1 MRRRDFAAAL
11 GLAALACPLRA
22 SLRWP
27 VRCALSRRRKNPA
40 SSACSRRSAGPRPNR
55 GIRLFGKACKNL
67 AGSRATTSG
76 SNTADGNGERLPD
89 LAADLV
95 RLAPDVIVVTVN
107 SDADPAMKATK
118 TIPIVM
124 ASSGDPVETGLVAS
138 LARPGG
144 NVTGLTNIDT
154 NLAAK
159 RLQLLKETA
168 PGISRVAVLW
178 DPRIAFSARAWREIQ
193 EPARQFGISLRSLE
207 LHSNS
212 EVDAALARAV
222 EAQADGLLALQG
234 PIFVV
239 NEKRIADFAVKY
251 RLPSISHLPE
261 FVRHGGL
268 MSYGA
273 DRADLFRRAA
283 TYVDKILKGAR
294 PADLPVEQA
303 SKFQLVVNLKT
314 AAALGLAVPQS
325 ILTRADELI
334 E

>member
-1 MRRRDFAAAL
+1 
-11 GLAALACPLRA
+11 
-22 SLRWP
+22 
-27 VRCALSRRRKNPA
+27 
-40 SSACSRRSAGPRPNR
+40 
-55 GIRLFGKACKNL
+55 
-67 AGSRATTSG
+67 
-76 SNTADGNGERLPD
+76 LP
-89 LAADLV
+89 
-95 RLAPDVIVVTVN
+95 T
-107 SDADPAMKATK
+107 
-118 TIPIVM
+118 
-124 ASSGDPVETGLVAS
+124 
-138 LARPGG
+138 GG

-154 NLAAK
+154 NLASK
-159 RLQLLKETA
+159 RLQLLKEAA

-193 EPARQFGISLRSLE
+193 EPARQLGISLRSLE

-212 EVDAALARAV
+212 EVDAVLARAV
-222 EAQADGLLALQG
+222 ESKDNGLFALQG

-239 NEKRIADFAVKY
+239 NEKRIADFAVKH

-268 MSYGA
+268 LSYGA

-283 TYVDKILKGAR
+283 TYVDKVLKGAR

-314 AAALGLAVPQS
+314 AKALGLAMPQS
-325 ILTRADELI
+325 ILARADEVI

>member
-11 GLAALACPLRA
+11 GCAALTCPLRA
-22 SLRWP
+22 VAQKQETRVIGLLSPFTQAEAEPWHQAFRQGLQELGWTEGDK
-27 VRCALSRRRKNPA
+27 VRFEYRY
-40 SSACSRRSAGPRPNR
+40 
-55 GIRLFGKACKNL
+55 
-67 AGSRATTSG
+67 
-76 SNTADGNGERLPD
+76 ADGHDERLPD

-95 RLAPDVIVVTVN
+95 RLTPDVIVVTVN
-107 SDADPAMKATK
+107 SDAGPAMKATK

-124 ASSGDPVETGLVAS
+124 AGPGDPVETGLIAS

-159 RLQLLKETA
+159 RLQLLKEVA

-193 EPARQFGISLRSLE
+193 DPARQLGINLRSLE

-212 EVDAALARAV
+212 EVDAALARAI
-222 EAQADGLLALQG
+222 EAQVDGLFALQG

-239 NEKRIADFAVKY
+239 NEKRIADFAVKH
-251 RLPSISHLPE
+251 RLPSVSHLPE

-283 TYVDKILKGAR
+283 TYVDKVLKGAR

-314 AAALGLAVPQS
+314 AKALGLAVPQS
-325 ILTRADELI
+325 ILTRADEVI

>member
-1 MRRRDFAAAL
+1 MRRRDLIAVSGGAVMAW
-11 GLAALACPLRA
+11 PLRA
-22 SLRWP
+22 
-27 VRCALSRRRKNPA
+27 VAQKQ
-40 SSACSRRSAGPRPNR
+40 
-55 GIRLFGKACKNL
+55 GIRVIGLLSPFT
-67 AGSRATTSG
+67 RAEAEPWHQAFRQGLQELGWTEG
-76 SNTADGNGERLPD
+76 DKVRFEYRYADGHNERLPD

-95 RLAPDVIVVTVN
+95 RLTPDVIVVTVN
-107 SDADPAMKATK
+107 SDAGPAMKATK

-124 ASSGDPVETGLVAS
+124 AGPGDPVETGLIAS
-138 LARPGG
+138 LAHPGG

-154 NLAAK
+154 DLAAK
-159 RLQLLKETA
+159 RLQLLKEVA
-168 PGISRVAVLW
+168 PDISRVAVLW

-193 EPARQFGISLRSLE
+193 DPARQLGISLRSLE
-207 LHSNS
+207 LHSNG
-212 EVDAALARAV
+212 EVDATLARAV
-222 EAQADGLLALQG
+222 EAHDEGLFALQG

-239 NEKRIADFAVKY
+239 NEKRIADFAVKH

-261 FVRHGGL
+261 FVRYGGL
-268 MSYGA
+268 LSYGA

-314 AAALGLAVPQS
+314 AKALGLAVPQS
-325 ILTRADELI
+325 ILTRADEVI

>member
-1 MRRRDFAAAL
+1 
-11 GLAALACPLRA
+11 LACPLRA
-22 SLRWP
+22 VAQKQEARVIGLLSPFTRAEAEPWHQAFRQGLQELGWTEGDK
-27 VRCALSRRRKNPA
+27 VRFEYRY
-40 SSACSRRSAGPRPNR
+40 
-55 GIRLFGKACKNL
+55 
-67 AGSRATTSG
+67 
-76 SNTADGNGERLPD
+76 ADGHAERLPD

-95 RLAPDVIVVTVN
+95 RLTPDVIVVTVN
-107 SDADPAMKATK
+107 SDAGPAMKATK

-124 ASSGDPVETGLVAS
+124 ASSGDPVETGLIAS
-138 LARPGG
+138 LGHPGG

-159 RLQLLKETA
+159 RLQLLKEVA

-178 DPRIAFSARAWREIQ
+178 DPRIAFSARAWQEIQ
-193 EPARQFGISLRSLE
+193 DPARQFGISLRSLE

-222 EAQADGLLALQG
+222 EAQVDGLFALQG

-239 NEKRIADFAVKY
+239 NEKRIADFAVKHQ
-251 RLPSISHLPE
+251 LPSVSHLPE

-283 TYVDKILKGAR
+283 TYVDKVLKGAR

-314 AAALGLAVPQS
+314 AKALGLAVPQS
-325 ILTRADELI
+325 ILTRADEVI

>member
-1 MRRRDFAAAL
+1 LNETPRFRCCARLRCVGLSAAR
-11 GLAALACPLRA
+11 CRA
-22 SLRWP
+22 KAR
-27 VRCALSRRRKNPA
+27 
-40 SSACSRRSAGPRPNR
+40 GPRNR
-55 GIRLFGKACKNL
+55 PAPFT
-67 AGSRATTSG
+67 RAEAEPWHQAFRQGLRELGWTEG
-76 SNTADGNGERLPD
+76 DKVRFEYRYADGHDERLPD

-95 RLAPDVIVVTVN
+95 RLTPDVIVVTVN
-107 SDADPAMKATK
+107 SDAAPAMKATK

-124 ASSGDPVETGLVAS
+124 AGPGDPVETGLIAS
-138 LARPGG
+138 LAHPGG
-144 NVTGLTNIDT
+144 NLTGLTNIDT

-159 RLQLLKETA
+159 RLQLLKEVA

-193 EPARQFGISLRSLE
+193 DPARQLGISLRSLE

-212 EVDAALARAV
+212 EVDAALARAA
-222 EAQADGLLALQG
+222 EAQVDGLFALQG

-239 NEKRIADFAVKY
+239 NEKRIADFAVKH
-251 RLPSISHLPE
+251 RLPSVSHLPE

-283 TYVDKILKGAR
+283 TYVDKVLKGAR

-314 AAALGLAVPQS
+314 AKELGLAVPQS
-325 ILTRADELI
+325 ILTRADEVI

>member
-22 SLRWP
+22 VAQKKEFRIIGL
-27 VRCALSRRRKNPA
+27 LSP
-40 SSACSRRSAGPRPNR
+40 
-55 GIRLFGKACKNL
+55 F
-67 AGSRATTSG
+67 SRAETEPWHQAFRQGLQELGWTEG
-76 SNTADGNGERLPD
+76 DKVRFEYRYADGNGERLPD

-124 ASSGDPVETGLVAS
+124 ASSGDPVETGLIAS

-222 EAQADGLLALQG
+222 KAQADGLLALQG

-239 NEKRIADFAVKY
+239 NEKRIADFAVKH

-283 TYVDKILKGAR
+283 TYVDKVLKGAR

>member
-11 GLAALACPLRA
+11 GCAALACPLRA
-22 SLRWP
+22 VAQKQEARVIGLLSPFTRAEAEPWHQAFRQGLQELGWIEGDK
-27 VRCALSRRRKNPA
+27 VRFEYRY
-40 SSACSRRSAGPRPNR
+40 
-55 GIRLFGKACKNL
+55 
-67 AGSRATTSG
+67 
-76 SNTADGNGERLPD
+76 ADGHAERLPD

-95 RLAPDVIVVTVN
+95 RLTPDVIVVTVN
-107 SDADPAMKATK
+107 SDAGPAMKATK
-118 TIPIVM
+118 AIPIVM
-124 ASSGDPVETGLVAS
+124 ASSGDPVETGLIAS
-138 LARPGG
+138 LAHPGG

-159 RLQLLKETA
+159 RLQLLKEVA

-178 DPRIAFSARAWREIQ
+178 DPRIAFSARAWQEIQ
-193 EPARQFGISLRSLE
+193 DPARQFGISLRSLE

-222 EAQADGLLALQG
+222 EAQVDGLFALQG

-239 NEKRIADFAVKY
+239 NEKRIADFAVKHQ
-251 RLPSISHLPE
+251 LPSVSHLPE

-283 TYVDKILKGAR
+283 TYVDKVLKGAR

-314 AAALGLAVPQS
+314 AKALGLAVPQS
-325 ILTRADELI
+325 ILTRADEVI